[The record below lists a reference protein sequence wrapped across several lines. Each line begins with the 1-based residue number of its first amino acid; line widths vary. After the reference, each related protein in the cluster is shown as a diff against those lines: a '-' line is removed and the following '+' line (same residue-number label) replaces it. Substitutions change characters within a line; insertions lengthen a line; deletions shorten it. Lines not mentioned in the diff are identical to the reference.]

1 MAVAPLPKVEH
12 EPSALCGYPKGAVN
26 EVSLEN
32 FKRALTRWETGK
44 VIENPSRAS
53 PLYKDLSNDTI
64 FCRIHL
70 AGQHL

>member
-1 MAVAPLPKVEH
+1 MFVAPLPKVEQD
-12 EPSALCGYPKGAVN
+12 PGALCGYPKGAVN

-44 VIENPSRAS
+44 VIKNPSHAS

-64 FCRIHL
+64 FSQIHL
-70 AGQHL
+70 A

>member
-1 MAVAPLPKVEH
+1 MSVATLPNVEQ
-12 EPSALCGYPKGAVN
+12 ESGALCVNPKGAVN

-44 VIENPSRAS
+44 VIENPSHAS

-64 FCRIHL
+64 FSQIHL